1 MGFAGNSAGIL
12 LAPFPTGLGPIQQE
26 QRTRHQAKPSQRI
39 PVCAR
44 TAGLRQFV
52 GGEVISDRV
61 IQIDRARLL
70 IPGDLC
76 SASVFDE
83 ITGTVSGASYLRYFG
98 EGKSSVAA
106 SGASK
111 VISPADEPS
120 SPLLSI

>member
-1 MGFAGNSAGIL
+1 MG
-12 LAPFPTGLGPIQQE
+12 TV
-26 QRTRHQAKPSQRI
+26 T
-39 PVCAR
+39 
-44 TAGLRQFV
+44 TASKLSSESSYLKV
-52 GGEVISDRV
+52 EDAYVNIS
-61 IQIDRARLL
+61 
-70 IPGDLC
+70 G
-76 SASVFDE
+76 ASKAFLSCDDE